1 MKISLK
7 EAGKRYQNHWIFKG
21 VTYTFEQGKSYAILG
36 ANGSGKSTLLRIVAG
51 MQHLNKGEI
60 SYRSDDDET
69 VLNPEQIF
77 KLVSYCAPGMDI
89 LEELSLREFLKFHFS
104 FKKIVPGH
112 TVASVLEAMGMEKA
126 GDKFIHEF
134 SSGMKQ
140 RAKLAQAFFTDTP
153 ILLLDEPCSNLDTQ
167 GVNMYL
173 QWLRQYSA
181 GKLVI
186 IASNDEREYEGVA
199 ATIDIQDYKNATV

>member
-173 QWLRQYSA
+173 QWLRQYSS